1 MRIALGIEYA
11 GHAYYGWQRQD
22 ISPTVQEVLELALS
36 DVANETIRVVCAGR
50 TDTGVHALQQVVHFE
65 TTSQREV
72 KAWQLGTNTKL
83 PKDVAVTWVLHVDDD
98 FHARFSAQKRT
109 YQYLILN
116 RRARPAVY
124 NGLVTWEYAPLDYE
138 RMKAASKI
146 LLGENDFTSF
156 RAAACQ
162 AKSPIRTIYQLDIDK
177 SGDWYLITICAN
189 AFLHHMVRNIAGVL
203 MAIGKG
209 KKEIKWAEEVLLAK
223 DRTAGGVTAP
233 PYGLYLADIKYPDKY
248 IIPKPDTLIDKF
260 YIEK

>member
-1 MRIALGIEYA
+1 MRIALGIEYT
-11 GHAYYGWQRQD
+11 GQAYYGWQRQD
-22 ISPTVQEVLELALS
+22 ISPTVQEVLESALS
-36 DVANETIRVVCAGR
+36 EVADETIRVVCAGR

-65 TTSQREV
+65 TNSQRET

-83 PKDVAVTWVLHVDDD
+83 PKDVAVTWALNVDDD
-98 FHARFSAQKRT
+98 FHARFTAENRT

-124 NGLVTWEYAPLDYE
+124 NGLVTWEYQPLDYE
-138 RMKAASKI
+138 RMKKASLC

-162 AKSPIRTIYQLDIDK
+162 AKSPIRTIHKLEINK
-177 SGDWYLITICAN
+177 LGDWYVMTICAN

-209 KKEIKWAEEVLLAK
+209 KKEINWIEEVLEAK

-233 PYGLYLADIKYPDKY
+233 PHGLYLADIKYPDKY

-260 YIEK
+260 KI

>member
-22 ISPTVQEVLELALS
+22 ISPTVQEVLEKALS
-36 DVANETIRVVCAGR
+36 EVADEAITVVCAGR

-65 TTSQREV
+65 THSQREL

-83 PKDVAVTWVLHVDDD
+83 PKDVAVTWALEVDDE
-98 FHARFSAQKRT
+98 FHARFSAINRT

-116 RRARPAVY
+116 RRARPAVF
-124 NGLVTWEYAPLDYE
+124 NNLVTWEYQKLDYE
-138 RMKAASKI
+138 RMKKASSY

-162 AKSPIRTIYQLDIDK
+162 AKSPIRTVHQLDINK
-177 SGDWYLITICAN
+177 RGDWYMITICAN

-209 KKEIKWAEEVLLAK
+209 KKEINWVEEVLEAK

-233 PYGLYLADIKYPDKY
+233 PHGLYLADIKYPDKY
-248 IIPKPDTLIDKF
+248 IIPESDSLIDKF
-260 YIEK
+260 AI

>member
-11 GHAYYGWQRQD
+11 GQGYYGWQRQD
-22 ISPTVQEVLELALS
+22 ISPTVQEVLESALS
-36 DVANETIRVVCAGR
+36 EIADEKINVVCAGR

-65 TTSQREV
+65 TTSQRET
-72 KAWQLGTNTKL
+72 KAWQLGTNTRL
-83 PKDVAVTWVLHVDDD
+83 PKDVAVTWALNVDDE
-98 FHARFSAQKRT
+98 FHARFSAEKRT

-124 NGLVTWEYAPLDYE
+124 NGLVTWEYQPLDFE
-138 RMKAASKI
+138 RMKQASLC

-156 RAAACQ
+156 RASACQ
-162 AKSPIRTIYQLDIDK
+162 AKSPIRTIHQLDIQQL
-177 SGDWYLITICAN
+177 GDWYVITICAN

-203 MAIGKG
+203 MAVAKG
-209 KKEIKWAEEVLLAK
+209 KKEINWVKEVLEAR

-233 PYGLYLADIKYPDKY
+233 PHGLYLTDIKYPDKY

-260 YIEK
+260 EMGK

>member
-1 MRIALGIEYA
+1 
-11 GHAYYGWQRQD
+11 
-22 ISPTVQEVLELALS
+22 
-36 DVANETIRVVCAGR
+36 
-50 TDTGVHALQQVVHFE
+50 
-65 TTSQREV
+65 
-72 KAWQLGTNTKL
+72 
-83 PKDVAVTWVLHVDDD
+83 
-98 FHARFSAQKRT
+98 
-109 YQYLILN
+109 
-116 RRARPAVY
+116 
-124 NGLVTWEYAPLDYE
+124 LVTWEYAPLDYE